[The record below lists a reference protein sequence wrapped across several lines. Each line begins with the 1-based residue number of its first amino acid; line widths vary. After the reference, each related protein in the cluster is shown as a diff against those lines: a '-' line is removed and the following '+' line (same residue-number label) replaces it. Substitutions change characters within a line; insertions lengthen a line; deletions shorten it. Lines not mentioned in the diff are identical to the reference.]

1 MDKRSEAIRK
11 CGKEIVKLRKH
22 IEVVDQERRRLDSQL
37 KALHMSTAA
46 AEMVSKIY
54 LFPDARGGRD
64 GVHIKRWQAL
74 H

>member
-1 MDKRSEAIRK
+1 M
-11 CGKEIVKLRKH
+11 
-22 IEVVDQERRRLDSQL
+22 VDQERRRLDSQL